1 MTPDE
6 RAQNIYAAH
15 RRNWGRAV
23 AAQLNATDPQ
33 PRSAGRPKSY
43 KDADMVAEQHMCGER
58 TDRGYNSTTSSGLPF
73 WPTSPRPEDIRFT
86 DIANGLARICRF
98 NGQLDPKVEHYSVAQ
113 HSVLVSHLVPEE
125 FALEALLHDAAEAYV
140 GDMIRPLKLQDGIYR
155 AAEARIDLAIRLK
168 YGLPASLSPEV
179 KLADNIMAVTERR
192 DLLSDQ
198 IGVDW
203 GAMPDPSPKTIRP
216 LRAFEARDLFFER
229 AMELDLTEVVA

>member
-1 MTPDE
+1 MTSHPN
-6 RAQNIYAAH
+6 AQEFYAAH
-15 RRNWGRAV
+15 RRAWGRTV
-23 AAQLNATDPQ
+23 AFRNSSSEPQ

-43 KDADMVAEQHMCGER
+43 KDADMVAEQHMCGEH

-73 WPTSPRPEDIRFT
+73 WPTSPHPEDIRFT

-98 NGQLDPKVEHYSVAQ
+98 NGQLDPAVEHYSVAQ
-113 HSVLVSHLVPEE
+113 HSVLVSYLVPQE

-140 GDMIRPLKLQDGIYR
+140 GDMIRPLKLQDEIYR
-155 AAEARIDLAIRLK
+155 AAEHQIDQVIRAK
-168 YGLPASLSPEV
+168 FGLPAELSPEV
-179 KLADNIMAVTERR
+179 KHADNVMAATERR
-192 DLLSDQ
+192 DLLSEQ

-203 GAMPDPSPKTIRP
+203 GVMPDPSPKTIRP

>member
-1 MTPDE
+1 MTSDVC
-6 RAQNIYAAH
+6 AQELYAAH

-23 AAQLNATDPQ
+23 ADQPNTTEPQ

-43 KDADMVAEQHMCGER
+43 KDADMVAEQHMCGEH

-113 HSVLVSHLVPEE
+113 HSVLVSQLVPEE

-140 GDMIRPLKLQDGIYR
+140 GDMIRPLKLQDEIYR
-155 AAEARIDLAIRLK
+155 AAEKQIDQVIRAK
-168 YGLPASLSPEV
+168 FGLPEKLSPEV
-179 KLADNIMAVTERR
+179 KHADNIMVVTERR
-192 DLLSDQ
+192 DLLAEQ

-203 GAMPDPSPKTIRP
+203 GPMPDPSPKTIRP

-229 AMELDLTEVVA
+229 AMELDLKEATA